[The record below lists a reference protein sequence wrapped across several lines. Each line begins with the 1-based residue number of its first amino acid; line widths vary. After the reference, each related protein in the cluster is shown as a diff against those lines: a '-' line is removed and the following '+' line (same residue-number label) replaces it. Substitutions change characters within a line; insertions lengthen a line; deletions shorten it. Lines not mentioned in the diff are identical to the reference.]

1 MATDRTY
8 IKDAE
13 EAWITKYR
21 AALGEIPV
29 ETSRSTKV
37 RDALN
42 RAHTVTI
49 SHIGR
54 LLVRSLDPV
63 RWNRSARLSEP
74 KPVSQ
79 APGPPR
85 NLAESSAKVA

>member
-21 AALGEIPV
+21 AALTEIPV

-42 RAHTVTI
+42 RAYSVTI
-49 SHIGR
+49 SQIGR
-54 LLVRSLDPV
+54 MLARSLDPG
-63 RWNRSARLSEP
+63 RWNESAQPSQP

-79 APGPPR
+79 ATR
-85 NLAESSAKVA
+85 NLAESSARVA